1 MSASHIIVLILMLA
15 TLFVLVAGV
24 GVMMIG
30 GKTNAKY
37 GNKLMV
43 ARVAFQGV
51 TVLLIGALMMMGK

>member
-1 MSASHIIVLILMLA
+1 MNASHIIVLVLMLA
-15 TLFVLVAGV
+15 TLGVLVAGV
-24 GVMMIG
+24 AVMMIG

-43 ARVAFQGV
+43 ARVAFQGI